1 MKSKL
6 RKTKHDKSVGYCN
19 PPKHSRFQKG
29 ISGNPSGRPKRRPI
43 AVDPAG
49 VLEQIDSEEII
60 VINNGKRKRM
70 PKVEIDFRQLIA
82 KATKGDV
89 RSARL
94 VFEMAEKYFSDE
106 AQHDVSP
113 EIISQSEVV
122 ERFGPNWERY
132 AVNMVAGTGR

>member
-6 RKTKHDKSVGYCN
+6 RKTKQNESVGYCN

-43 AVDPAG
+43 VVDPAG

-82 KATKGDV
+82 KATKGDD

-94 VFEMAEKYFSDE
+94 VFKMAEKYFADE

-113 EIISQSEVV
+113 EIISQSDAI

-132 AVNMVAGTGR
+132 AVNMVVGT